1 MPDAAG
7 IIKDSIEEFSR
18 VQNWML
24 SVKDKDPATYQSMYV
39 RYSELKIIL
48 LSLGVD
54 FAKLNKIEG

>member
-1 MPDAAG
+1 MLDAAG